1 MFKQIFTLLFLMI
14 CIGLSPNAAASNEP
28 APSADIDLEVH
39 KNENGTKP
47 HRAPMHVNIDA
58 FYDSMSRTIS
68 IVYGGEAEGEVFLYL
83 NGAIV
88 DHSPEIN
95 TTFMISAP
103 GLYEI
108 EVVSESWTATGSFYI
123 DYSY

>member
-1 MFKQIFTLLFLMI
+1 MIKKFFTLLFLMI
-14 CIGLSPNAAASNEP
+14 SIGFSSNASGSNEP
-28 APSADIDLEVH
+28 ADPEQIDMEAH
-39 KNENGTKP
+39 EKMPNQKR

-68 IVYGGEAEGEVFLYL
+68 IVYGGDAEGEVFLYL

-88 DHSPEIN
+88 DYSPEIN

-108 EVVSESWTATGSFYI
+108 EVVSESWTANGSFYS